1 MQVAA
6 IGNDEQFFKNKSSML
21 FRKNESVI
29 VITDQKYYL
38 AKVTGRET
46 VEISWVDCFHQ
57 NTSQTRFGSCRIP
70 GSLYRMG
77 RFVWS
82 MGVREMYLKGQRGEP
97 CTDEI
102 QKSGREV
109 GGNHEFHLWRNC
121 GLWLL
126 SLLIDRQK
134 HMKWTSESEFPTIST
149 NFSCKTGL

>member
-82 MGVREMYLKGQRGEP
+82 MGVREMYLEGQRGEP
-97 CTDEI
+97 RTDEV